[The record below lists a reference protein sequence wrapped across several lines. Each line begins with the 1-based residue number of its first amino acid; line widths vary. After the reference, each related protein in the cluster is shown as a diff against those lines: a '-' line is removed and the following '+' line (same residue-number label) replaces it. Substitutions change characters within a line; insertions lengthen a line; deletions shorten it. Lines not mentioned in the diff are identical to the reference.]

1 MSILISIPSIP
12 LSALIFLSQHLYYR
26 LFNTVIILSL
36 IRVCTVCYSIGI
48 RVCTV
53 CYSINT
59 FLMKF
64 RKVWC
69 LCSNFRKITAKFSGI
84 QKFRN
89 FTVCSYY
96 RYTPEEY
103 PVLAFTGAPARFPVE
118 QHHTSHQKYLQWSD
132 NIVSKVDKFIEE
144 NIGTEKY
151 LGIHLRLG
159 SDFVSNGFVLIYRK
173 I

>member
-12 LSALIFLSQHLYYR
+12 LSALIFLSQY
-26 LFNTVIILSL
+26 FL
-36 IRVCTVCYSIGI
+36 I
-48 RVCTV
+48 
-53 CYSINT
+53 
-59 FLMKF
+59 
-64 RKVWC
+64 
-69 LCSNFRKITAKFSGI
+69 
-84 QKFRN
+84 
-89 FTVCSYY
+89 CSYY

-159 SDFVSNGFVLIYRK
+159 SDFVSHYYSPS
-173 I
+173 